1 MSFVEAEYRAMSK
14 AVSEVT
20 WMHML
25 LLDLGVSCFSSIP
38 LFCDSQAAIHIA
50 KNPVFDER
58 TKC

>member
-50 KNPVFDER
+50 KGS
-58 TKC
+58 